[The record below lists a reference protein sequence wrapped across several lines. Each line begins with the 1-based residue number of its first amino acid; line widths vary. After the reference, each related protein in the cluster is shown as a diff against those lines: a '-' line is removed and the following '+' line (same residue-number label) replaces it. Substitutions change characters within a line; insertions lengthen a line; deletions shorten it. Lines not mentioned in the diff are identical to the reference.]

1 MKEIKQKPA
10 GGKPKTADAARVPK
24 AVVKAA
30 WLQAREAARAG
41 EKQVVGGKDGA
52 YSGAADTGE
61 KGADKLVSTGE
72 RVTELAYRGG
82 RKLAERSAGQR
93 RERAKA
99 AQTGGEAAQRHGA
112 GETIAH
118 TSTIEASRPPQTREA
133 GRVSD
138 ENRPAG
144 ARPQQRESRAVGRAK
159 PIKPGREMKQGA
171 PGPKTTEQAGK
182 ARQAVQAAARNG
194 QAKARFTQ
202 RAQQTAKRAVDTT
215 KRATDAARAGM
226 RALVEALHSLLI
238 ALAAGGSVA
247 VLIVVLIC
255 LIAFVAGSAYGIFFA
270 AEAPG
275 EDAFTVQQAVEQLGG
290 EYRDYLQQI
299 ESTMPHD
306 RQEIKANDDVY
317 YIRWQDVLA
326 VFSSYVSGAEDG
338 APVAYL
344 DESRLQQLRQT
355 MWDMNEVAY
364 STYTETVEIEADEPA
379 GDENTDSGDSSKN
392 PGEDT
397 ESGNGTESAA
407 AKTVTQTVLLI
418 ELTHKTP
425 DEMAQDYAYTAR
437 QQEYLDLLRAPE
449 YETLW
454 AELLGG
460 FLSGGGEILA
470 PAGAWQST
478 GPLQWP
484 LPITGSI
491 NLRILTGEKIAIVGE
506 NGSGKTTLLYLLL
519 GIYRPISGE
528 ASVNGKTME
537 LNLDNYRKKTA
548 CLIQNF
554 VHFQMT
560 LRENLAPNDFSEL
573 SEDPL
578 IDFAN
583 NFPDRLNT
591 FLGALDSNGVELSGG
606 QWKRIALYRTLHK
619 KDVDLIVLDEP
630 TANLDPKISEN
641 IINRLLKPNY
651 NKTVIVI
658 THDFELAKKF
668 DRIIGMKEGKIICDS
683 PPQAF
688 AWELFEKHNSDKRSL
703 PQIG

>member
-364 STYTETVEIEADEPA
+364 RYIVKPIIKEKMYAVLDEAISSIRSNYRVILVKDMYNTVVVKIQQILYIYSNARKRCLVTLDGEIETWEQLKSIYEKLPQEQFAYA
-379 GDENTDSGDSSKN
+379 QKGFVVNYKMIKKLN
-392 PGEDT
+392 
-397 ESGNGTESAA
+397 
-407 AKTVTQTVLLI
+407 KT
-418 ELTHKTP
+418 
-425 DEMAQDYAYTAR
+425 
-437 QQEYLDLLRAPE
+437 
-449 YETLW
+449 
-454 AELLGG
+454 
-460 FLSGGGEILA
+460 
-470 PAGAWQST
+470 
-478 GPLQWP
+478 
-484 LPITGSI
+484 
-491 NLRILTGEKIAIVGE
+491 
-506 NGSGKTTLLYLLL
+506 
-519 GIYRPISGE
+519 
-528 ASVNGKTME
+528 
-537 LNLDNYRKKTA
+537 
-548 CLIQNF
+548 
-554 VHFQMT
+554 
-560 LRENLAPNDFSEL
+560 
-573 SEDPL
+573 
-578 IDFAN
+578 
-583 NFPDRLNT
+583 
-591 FLGALDSNGVELSGG
+591 GVELVNGEN
-606 QWKRIALYRTLHK
+606 
-619 KDVDLIVLDEP
+619 VP
-630 TANLDPKISEN
+630 IS
-641 IINRLLKPNY
+641 R
-651 NKTVIVI
+651 
-658 THDFELAKKF
+658 
-668 DRIIGMKEGKIICDS
+668 GMKNEFFANYFEFLGK
-683 PPQAF
+683 
-688 AWELFEKHNSDKRSL
+688 
-703 PQIG
+703 

>member
-275 EDAFTVQQAVEQLGG
+275 EDAFTAGGGAVGRRIPRLLTTNRIHHAARPPGNQSQRRCVLHPLAGRPGG
-290 EYRDYLQQI
+290 LFFLCVGCGGR
-299 ESTMPHD
+299 
-306 RQEIKANDDVY
+306 R
-317 YIRWQDVLA
+317 
-326 VFSSYVSGAEDG
+326 
-338 APVAYL
+338 
-344 DESRLQQLRQT
+344 
-355 MWDMNEVAY
+355 
-364 STYTETVEIEADEPA
+364 A
-379 GDENTDSGDSSKN
+379 GG
-392 PGEDT
+392 
-397 ESGNGTESAA
+397 
-407 AKTVTQTVLLI
+407 
-418 ELTHKTP
+418 
-425 DEMAQDYAYTAR
+425 
-437 QQEYLDLLRAPE
+437 
-449 YETLW
+449 
-454 AELLGG
+454 
-460 FLSGGGEILA
+460 LSGRVA
-470 PAGAWQST
+470 PAATS
-478 GPLQWP
+478 P
-484 LPITGSI
+484 
-491 NLRILTGEKIAIVGE
+491 NHVGYE
-506 NGSGKTTLLYLLL
+506 
-519 GIYRPISGE
+519 
-528 ASVNGKTME
+528 
-537 LNLDNYRKKTA
+537 
-548 CLIQNF
+548 
-554 VHFQMT
+554 
-560 LRENLAPNDFSEL
+560 
-573 SEDPL
+573 
-578 IDFAN
+578 
-583 NFPDRLNT
+583 
-591 FLGALDSNGVELSGG
+591 
-606 QWKRIALYRTLHK
+606 
-619 KDVDLIVLDEP
+619 
-630 TANLDPKISEN
+630 
-641 IINRLLKPNY
+641 
-651 NKTVIVI
+651 
-658 THDFELAKKF
+658 
-668 DRIIGMKEGKIICDS
+668 
-683 PPQAF
+683 
-688 AWELFEKHNSDKRSL
+688 
-703 PQIG
+703 

>member
-364 STYTETVEIEADEPA
+364 SIVKNENLELTFYQTVE
-379 GDENTDSGDSSKN
+379 
-392 PGEDT
+392 
-397 ESGNGTESAA
+397 
-407 AKTVTQTVLLI
+407 
-418 ELTHKTP
+418 
-425 DEMAQDYAYTAR
+425 
-437 QQEYLDLLRAPE
+437 
-449 YETLW
+449 
-454 AELLGG
+454 ELLHAKHKYDIL
-460 FLSGGGEILA
+460 FLDIRFNNCDIGIDVAKKLRKAGNTSLIILLTSLHSKAIEGYEIGAYRYIVKPIIKEKMYAVLDEAISSIRSNYRVILVKDMYNTVVVKIQQILYIYSNARKRCLVTLDGEIETWEQLK
-470 PAGAWQST
+470 SIYEK
-478 GPLQWP
+478 
-484 LPITGSI
+484 LPQEQFAYAQKGFVVNYKMIKKL
-491 NLRILTGEKIAIVGE
+491 N
-506 NGSGKTTLLYLLL
+506 KT
-519 GIYRPISGE
+519 
-528 ASVNGKTME
+528 
-537 LNLDNYRKKTA
+537 
-548 CLIQNF
+548 
-554 VHFQMT
+554 
-560 LRENLAPNDFSEL
+560 
-573 SEDPL
+573 
-578 IDFAN
+578 
-583 NFPDRLNT
+583 
-591 FLGALDSNGVELSGG
+591 GVELVNGEN
-606 QWKRIALYRTLHK
+606 
-619 KDVDLIVLDEP
+619 VP
-630 TANLDPKISEN
+630 IS
-641 IINRLLKPNY
+641 R
-651 NKTVIVI
+651 
-658 THDFELAKKF
+658 
-668 DRIIGMKEGKIICDS
+668 GMKNEFFANYFEFLGK
-683 PPQAF
+683 
-688 AWELFEKHNSDKRSL
+688 
-703 PQIG
+703 